1 MFLFTLVSVIA
12 DTDELENPGNSYML
26 DKLECYI
33 FEYRCLKLIH
43 IYFLT
48 VPEMNADATQLADIG
63 ENPGPKQTEWKTTSD
78 GIKWLPDC
86 DFPGYDIKYEYIGG
100 RCSHCKCSD
109 LCTDTSGCNAFSWMD
124 GWCYLKNLPAAAL
137 KRSPPTSSGG
147 GCGFLPW
154 EFE

>member
-1 MFLFTLVSVIA
+1 MMKKICIMFLFTVVSVIA
-12 DTDELENPGNSYML
+12 DTDELENP
-26 DKLECYI
+26 
-33 FEYRCLKLIH
+33 
-43 IYFLT
+43 
-48 VPEMNADATQLADIG
+48 VPETNAEATQLADNG
-63 ENPGPKQTEWKTTSD
+63 KNPGPKQTEWKTTRD

-109 LCTDTSGCNAFSWMD
+109 ICTDTSGCNAFSWMD

-137 KRSPPTSSGG
+137 KRSPSTSSGG
-147 GCGFLPW
+147 GCGCGFLPW